1 MTEKA
6 ETHAWVT
13 KYEDKMEIHKGIYW
27 LPKANFKR
35 WIFILFLIS
44 VMTETVRK
52 SACRAEQG
60 MSRWVMGQ
68 MGHENRMGHMG
79 HGYPRQPLC
88 LFDSLCISRT
98 HNKNTIT
105 HKKSRTTHKWT
116 FVVHNTEAQNTAI
129 SSRLSLPRYC
139 TTQQRGLQYHAA
151 ICASFANVNRNLHTY
166 NNTL

>member
-79 HGYPRQPLC
+79 HG
-88 LFDSLCISRT
+88 SLGVDPWPISFLTLWLGIYIVAMIICRVSLWCMC
-98 HNKNTIT
+98 NCAAFCACDWRNSKF
-105 HKKSRTTHKWT
+105 T
-116 FVVHNTEAQNTAI
+116 FTFEYASYKIIISMHLHVYTKFTGACVCSLLTYAI
-129 SSRLSLPRYC
+129 M
-139 TTQQRGLQYHAA
+139 
-151 ICASFANVNRNLHTY
+151 
-166 NNTL
+166 